1 VPVGV
6 GAVGDAVAVCVAR
19 EVGDT
24 VGVGVRVDVGLG
36 VLVSVRVGA
45 RSRLL
50 LSLSLSLDDC
60 LEVVRGVLVRVAF
73 VVAVRVADELL
84 AMAEDDLAPDVA
96 VAVDP
101 VDPDWVL
108 VPD

>member
-1 VPVGV
+1 MLVGV
-6 GAVGDAVAVCVAR
+6 GVVGDAVAVCVAR
-19 EVGDT
+19 VVGDT
-24 VGVGVRVDVGLG
+24 VGLGVRVVVGLAVPLGVGVRL
-36 VLVSVRVGA
+36 GA
-45 RSRLL
+45 RSR

-73 VVAVRVADELL
+73 DVGVRDAVLGA
-84 AMAEDDLAPDVA
+84 AEPDLAPDVG

-101 VDPDWVL
+101 VGPAWVL